1 MLLALLLTLGA
12 LVPVSAVQAQSGD
25 LPAAVTIDTAAGNG
39 AVTVYWSGP
48 DDDSI
53 IKWQYR
59 TDWEPSGRTGGLG
72 WAAWTDVP
80 NSYARTYKHTVT
92 GPGGTGTLYLQV
104 RAVNANGVGPK
115 SNTEGEKIEA
125 ATVTVTTG
133 SPTVTEGNSDVT
145 NVAVT
150 VTLSKPAGTGGEEVE
165 IDFRHT
171 ISTASGTT
179 TNRALRACNN
189 PSRPATDDV
198 CGPATVTVAEGET
211 TATYQLGVVGD
222 TRDEGDETVYLK
234 PYVDSSF
241 SHPIMRLVIVD
252 NDGTAATATPAPA
265 PTDTPVPATDTPGS
279 GPVPYKPSMD
289 LGSGNGEVTLYWR
302 YRFDPPNV
310 TKWQYQY
317 AVDSGSGPGDY
328 GPWTDVPDAYAYSYS
343 HTVTGLT
350 NGTSYWFQMR
360 AVNNNGNSPA
370 STARSTRPEAKRITL
385 SAASTRI
392 VEGNGGTVKNV
403 PITVSLS
410 SAAPGGGLRVGI
422 NHMDISTAQRASP
435 CASLTTSGRD
445 FCGPTTVTV
454 PAGQTSATYTL
465 SILSDTTD
473 ENDETVYLKA
483 VANNWA
489 RGAIRLVI
497 ADDEGG
503 TATATPA
510 RGAVPATDTPAPA
523 TATHTHTHTPVPATD
538 TPVPATNT
546 PVPATNTPVP
556 ATNTPVPAT
565 ATPVP
570 ATDTPVP
577 ATATPVPATDT
588 PVPATDTP
596 VPATDTPVPA
606 TDTPVPATAT
616 DTPDPGT
623 PDKPTGI
630 DVGSGSGWAV
640 VYWQD
645 PNDPSIT
652 KWQYRRNISGGGWT
666 NWRDV
671 ASSNARTYQYVQTGL
686 SNGFPIAFQVR
697 AVNGNGAGPA
707 SDTKSVTPRADTV
720 KLATTSTSITE
731 GDSGLKS
738 VSITVTLSKAA
749 TGDGVSVSIENMET
763 STAQWKT
770 SCNGRSTLV
779 DACGAANVVVESGQT
794 TATYTLS
801 IVGDTRDEDDETV
814 YLRANASGWAQGTRR
829 LVITDDDGDT
839 ATDTPVPP
847 TATHTHTHTP
857 VPPTAT
863 SVPPTATHTHTH
875 TPVPPTATPV
885 PATATHTHTHTP
897 VPATDTPV
905 PPTATP
911 VPATATGTLTPS
923 ATPLPATATHTPTHT
938 PVPATATHTPTGTRS
953 SVAIPLFQPTHTPTA
968 VPTRIRLYERR
979 SNDGYTPVPTTTPL
993 VQCPAPRRMP

>member
-25 LPAAVTIDTAAGNG
+25 RPAAVRIDVGGGNG
-39 AVTVYWSGP
+39 EATVYWSEP
-48 DDDSI
+48 DWSKSKNTSI
-53 IKWQYR
+53 TKWQYR
-59 TDWEPSGRTGGLG
+59 TSWEPSGASGAGPKT
-72 WAAWTDVP
+72 AWTDIP

-92 GPGGTGTLYLQV
+92 GPGGDGTLYFEV
-104 RAVNANGVGPK
+104 RAVNANGAGPA
-115 SNTEGEKIEA
+115 SNDLGDKIDPD
-125 ATVTVTTG
+125 TVTLST
-133 SPTVTEGNSDVT
+133 SAPTVTEGNNGVT

-150 VTLSKPAGTGGEEVE
+150 VTLSKPAARDEEVE
-165 IDFRHT
+165 IDFRHP

-179 TNRALRACNN
+179 TGSYGRSLRTCAEKV
-189 PSRPATDDV
+189 ATDDV
-198 CGPATVTVAEGET
+198 CGAASVTVAKGET

-234 PYVDSSF
+234 PYVDSDW

-252 NDGTAATATPAPA
+252 NDGTAATATPAP
-265 PTDTPVPATDTPGS
+265 PTDTPMPATPS
-279 GPVPYKPSMD
+279 GPVPAHRPGLDM
-289 LGSGNGEVTLYWR
+289 GSGSGEVTFYWR
-302 YRFDPPNV
+302 YPVYPPDV

-317 AVDSGSGPGDY
+317 AVTKSAPGSVRGPWSA
-328 GPWTDVPDAYAYSYS
+328 WTDVPDSYAYSYAY
-343 HTVTGLT
+343 TLTGLT
-350 NGTSYWFQMR
+350 NGDTIHGQVR
-360 AVNNNGNSPA
+360 AVNANGAGQESVE
-370 STARSTRPEAKRITL
+370 RSTIPEAKRITL

-410 SAAPGGGLRVGI
+410 QAAPGGGLRVGI
-422 NHMDISTAQRASP
+422 NHMTVSTAQRAIP

-538 TPVPATNT
+538 TPVPAT
-546 PVPATNTPVP
+546 
-556 ATNTPVPAT
+556 

-570 ATDTPVP
+570 ATDTPAP

-596 VPATDTPVPA
+596 VPATDTPVPATDTPAPATDTPVPA

-630 DVGSGSGWAV
+630 DVGAGSGWAV

-652 KWQYRRNISGGGWT
+652 KWQYRRSISGGTWSD
-666 NWRDV
+666 WRDV
-671 ASSNARTYQYVQTGL
+671 GDADASKNRYVQTGL
-686 SNGFPIAFQVR
+686 SNGFLISFQVR
-697 AVNGNGAGPA
+697 AVNANGAGPA
-707 SDTKSVTPRADTV
+707 SEAKSITPRADRVT
-720 KLATTSTSITE
+720 LATTSTSITE

-953 SVAIPLFQPTHTPTA
+953 SVAIPLFQPTATTTA